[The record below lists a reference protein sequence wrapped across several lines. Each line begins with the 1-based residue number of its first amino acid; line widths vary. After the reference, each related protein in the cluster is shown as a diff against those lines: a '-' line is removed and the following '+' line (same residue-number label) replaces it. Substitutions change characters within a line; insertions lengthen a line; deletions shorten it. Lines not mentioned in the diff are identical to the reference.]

1 MTKNTSDIEMA
12 LKWHSN
18 YQRLYLFLPQQSTS
32 QVCYNYN
39 VYGKNNWNV
48 YGKNNWNVYGKN
60 NWNVYD
66 TI

>member
-1 MTKNTSDIEMA
+1 MA

-18 YQRLYLFLPQQSTS
+18 YQRLYLFLPKQSTS

-48 YGKNNWNVYGKN
+48 Y
-60 NWNVYD
+60 D
-66 TI
+66 AL

>member
-1 MTKNTSDIEMA
+1 MSI
-12 LKWHSN
+12 
-18 YQRLYLFLPQQSTS
+18 LPQQSTS
-32 QVCYNYN
+32 QVCSNY
-39 VYGKNNWNV
+39 NV